1 MAFDAANAAIDEIVE
16 RTRRMVAANREKN
29 GTDEQFIESLI
40 EQFVTES
47 LRHEKGAGARHMAL
61 AVYRMAILQE
71 NIDEL
76 TEAVAMRDATLK
88 TLWEL
93 DSL

>member
-16 RTRRMVAANREKN
+16 RTRRMMASNRENN

-40 EQFVTES
+40 EQFVGES

-61 AVYRMAILQE
+61 SVYRMATMQE
-71 NIDEL
+71 RIDEL
-76 TEAVAMRDATLK
+76 TESVAMRDAALN
-88 TLWEL
+88 TLWEIDNL
-93 DSL
+93 